1 MFIKSFNDFISENV
15 VRNPKPKHI
24 EDIKKEDDGTDKDLE
39 KKVQDELQEV
49 EEECIRCGEHI
60 EDCKCPSEDP
70 WSTQVY
76 HRAPKG
82 EVKQSKPKQ
91 EFKK

>member
-1 MFIKSFNDFISENV
+1 MFVKSFKDFIAESV
-15 VRNPKPKHI
+15 VKDKKPKHI

-39 KKVQDELQEV
+39 KKVKDEIKEI
-49 EEECIRCGEHI
+49 EEECARCGEHI
-60 EDCKCPSEDP
+60 DDCKCPDEDP

-76 HRAPKG
+76 HRVPAT
-82 EVKQSKPKQ
+82 EIVKTKPKQ